1 MAELLSGITLS
12 ELANN
17 TVDAIREV
25 ANELPAA
32 QTLGEAIAVVTKLD
46 RQIYLGVALLLLS
59 LLLLALL

>member
-1 MAELLSGITLS
+1 MADLLSGITLS

-32 QTLGEAIAVVTKLD
+32 QSLREVMAVVTKRD

-59 LLLLALL
+59 LLLLALF